1 MANHWNIRRRVL
13 QHAEKM
19 EDSKEVL
26 RTFLRRNNYSSK
38 VGINQ
43 LMSMLGEASVAHI
56 NAAIQ
61 RTQNSIVISQTLLEV
76 LKTEKKRKE
85 ELLKLNS
92 YDDVA
97 GLRQQ
102 QKDAKRLELDTK
114 RNLTAWT
121 LPLDDEEEDM
131 D

>member
-1 MANHWNIRRRVL
+1 
-13 QHAEKM
+13 
-19 EDSKEVL
+19 
-26 RTFLRRNNYSSK
+26 
-38 VGINQ
+38 
-43 LMSMLGEASVAHI
+43 MSMLGEASVAHI

-61 RTQNSIVISQTLLEV
+61 RAQNSIVISQTLLEV

-114 RNLTAWT
+114 RNWTAWT

-131 D
+131 DWRRRSWTI

>member
-1 MANHWNIRRRVL
+1 MANHWNIRRREV
-13 QHAEKM
+13 QHAKKI

-38 VGINQ
+38 VDINQ

-61 RTQNSIVISQTLLEV
+61 RAQNSIVISQTLLEV